1 MRFRALLF
9 LCAAVLVSW
18 LPRFVPQS
26 IGQTT
31 HGAGAE
37 AHENPHQADPQ
48 QELWR
53 LRNEGVAHFESGV
66 GLKKALAAFQAAL
79 TLSPGSAVELVNVG
93 VTQRK
98 LGNLD
103 DAMQTLLL
111 ANRADKG
118 LPHPYYTLGLIYR
131 NRGDLKAAE
140 QSFQEARRLAPAQA
154 ASYFQLGRLYRE
166 GGRSSEALQAFVD
179 TLRLNPGHTGALYQ
193 LHLYYQEHGAA
204 EEAKRSFEEFSRVK
218 RALSSSRRESNDDES
233 ELSRPIAGNRG
244 ASGVATGPVTFAR
257 AAAVLA
263 QDVAAFDINDIDGDG
278 LQDVVVA
285 DHSGAIRV
293 LKNKG
298 GGQFTPL
305 QTAQLPGQ
313 SPVKNISLQILSRG
327 EAFRIIVGRQD
338 GVYVSDA
345 DPNSNGR
352 TFVKVTSTDASSGLS
367 FADIDHDGDV
377 DIIVGAFQEVL
388 INEGNATLE
397 AHQLLDT
404 ETGRSLHDA
413 VGAVTF
419 AGFEA
424 EDALDAVVLRAR
436 GGPGLLED
444 TLGGRYILQ
453 KTSPFASAAAAQWT
467 DAADMD
473 GDGRTDLVTV
483 ADTGLAVYYNAGQR
497 RFKRSA
503 VGAGMQLGQS
513 WVAATGDFDNDG
525 RPDIVILGAQ
535 QGSLLWRNVDGSRF
549 TAESLPWS
557 IRPDQNARPHVV
569 DLDNDGRLDL
579 VALQRS
585 GELAWLR
592 NTSANAGGLMT
603 VVLKGLRSAP
613 SGLHTQVEVRRGTFY
628 AKTVAT
634 GGPVQIGLGAGSY
647 AEVVRITWPDG
658 FVENKFKVDTAKV
671 WTFTESERVS
681 GSCPSVF
688 AWDGRRFKFI
698 SDAFISGPMGVPMG
712 PGNYF
717 PPDHDE
723 YLRIPGS
730 ELQSDQGRLRVAITE
745 ELREAVYLDQVKLLA
760 VDHPA
765 AAEVYPN
772 EYLMPG
778 EFPSFK
784 LHVSTG
790 AHPPLAARDQAGA
803 DVLDLIRNADQRYPA
818 NFRRL
823 PYDGFAEPQGVEFLL
838 PETAAA
844 SASLRLFLTGWF
856 YYFESSSLIAASQRS
871 DLKMIWPRIEAW
883 EDGRWRLVRSIGL
896 PSGVDKTVV
905 VDLTG
910 KLPAQTQRLRIWTNL
925 ALYWDRIAIDTTAAP
940 EAAVRVQTPALRNAT
955 LAFRGFSGFLP
966 ADTHFPQ
973 PERFDYDTLR
983 YVVPWNPLAGMYT
996 RYGDVRPLLGHED
1009 SQFAVF
1015 GSGDALQ
1022 LEFDGRGLQPPPAGW
1037 KRDYL
1042 LYLNGY
1048 VKDGD
1053 RYTAHPGRLDPL
1065 PFTGM
1070 KHYPYSSAE
1079 ARSAPWHSAAYK
1091 KYLREYQTRS
1101 PMQFTGSVRALRS
1114 GEQSLP

>member
-1 MRFRALLF
+1 MA
-9 LCAAVLVSW
+9 
-18 LPRFVPQS
+18 
-26 IGQTT
+26 QTA
-31 HGAGAE
+31 HGAGAD
-37 AHENPHQADPQ
+37 AHENPHQTDPQ

-79 TLSPGSAVELVNVG
+79 GISPGSAVELFNVG
-93 VTQRK
+93 ATQRK

-103 DAMQTLLL
+103 EAMHTLLL
-111 ANRADKG
+111 ASKADKG

-131 NRGDLKAAE
+131 NRGDLKQAE
-140 QSFQEARRLAPAQA
+140 QSFEQARRLAPAEA
-154 ASYFQLGRLYRE
+154 SSYFQLGRLYRE
-166 GGRSSEALQAFVD
+166 GGRPSEALQAFVD
-179 TLRLNPGHTGALYQ
+179 TLRLNPSHTGALYQ

-204 EEAKRSFEEFSRVK
+204 EEAKRTFAEFSRVK

-244 ASGVATGPVTFAR
+244 ARTVASSPVSFAPVAT
-257 AAAVLA
+257 VLA

-278 LQDVVVA
+278 LPDVVVA
-285 DHSGAIRV
+285 DHSGSVRV
-293 LKNKG
+293 LKNQG
-298 GGQFTPL
+298 GGQFLPL
-305 QTAQLPGQ
+305 QTSKLPGQ

-327 EAFRIIVGRQD
+327 EGFRIIVGRQD

-345 DPNSNGR
+345 DSSSSGR
-352 TFVKVTSTDASSGLS
+352 TFVKATSTDASNGLS

-388 INEGNATLE
+388 INEGNAKLDVQ
-397 AHQLLDT
+397 QLLDL
-404 ETGRSLHDA
+404 ETGRHLSSA
-413 VGAVTF
+413 VGLLTF
-419 AGFEA
+419 AGFETQD
-424 EDALDAVVLRAR
+424 DALDAVVLAPR
-436 GGPGLLED
+436 GHPELLED
-444 TLGGRYILQ
+444 TLGGRYVLT
-453 KTSPFASAAAAQWT
+453 KVSPFGGAETVLWT
-467 DAADMD
+467 AAADMD
-473 GDGRTDLVTV
+473 GDGQMDLVTV
-483 ADTGLAVYYNAGQR
+483 GEKGVAVYYNAGQR
-497 RFKRSA
+497 QFKRAA
-503 VGAGMQLGQS
+503 VGTRATLGQS

-535 QGSLLWRNVDGSRF
+535 NGSLLLRNIDGTRF
-549 TAESLPWS
+549 TSESLSWS
-557 IRPDQNARPHVV
+557 VRPDRTARPRVL
-569 DLDNDGRLDL
+569 DLDNDGKLDL
-579 VALQRS
+579 VVLQSS

-592 NTSANAGGLMT
+592 NTTANAGGLIT
-603 VVLKGLRSAP
+603 LELKGLRSAP
-613 SGLHTQVEVRRGTFY
+613 SGLHTQIEVRRGTFY
-628 AKTVAT
+628 SKAVAS
-634 GGPVQIGLGAGSY
+634 GAPVQIGLGAANY

-658 FVENKFKVDTAKV
+658 FVESKFKVDATKV
-671 WTFTESERVS
+671 WTFSESERVS

-688 AWDGRRFKFI
+688 AWNGRRFNFI
-698 SDAFISGPMGVPMG
+698 SDAFISGPMGVAMK

-723 YLRIPGS
+723 YLRIPGDQ
-730 ELQSDQGRLRVAITE
+730 LQSDHGRLRLAITE

-765 AAEVYPN
+765 AVEVYPN

-778 EFPSFK
+778 DFPSFK
-784 LHVSTG
+784 LHLS
-790 AHPPLAARDQAGA
+790 AAARPPLAAQDQTGA
-803 DVLDLIRNADQRYPA
+803 DVLDLISNADQRYPA

-838 PETAAA
+838 PEQAAA
-844 SASLRLFLTGWF
+844 SPSLRLFLTGWF
-856 YYFESSSLIAASQRS
+856 YYFQSSSLRAASQRS
-871 DLKMIWPRIEAW
+871 DLKMIWPQIEAW
-883 EDGRWRLVRSIGL
+883 EGGRWTVVMPIGL

-910 KLPAQTQRLRIWTNL
+910 KLPAGTRRLRIWTNL
-925 ALYWDRIAIDTTAAP
+925 ALYWDRIAIDTAAPPQVGIRLQTAA
-940 EAAVRVQTPALRNAT
+940 LRSAT

-966 ADTHFPQ
+966 ADAHFPQ

-983 YVVPWNPLAGMYT
+983 YVVPWNPLAGTYT

-1009 SQFAVF
+1009 SEFAVF

-1022 LEFDGRGLQPPPAGW
+1022 LEFDGRALQPLPAGW

-1065 PFTGM
+1065 PFSGM
-1070 KHYPYSSAE
+1070 KHYPYSSIE
-1079 ARSAPWHSAAYK
+1079 ARAAPWDSAAYK
-1091 KYLREYQTRS
+1091 RYLREYQTRW
-1101 PMQFTGSVRALRS
+1101 PLQFTGSVR
-1114 GEQSLP
+1114 